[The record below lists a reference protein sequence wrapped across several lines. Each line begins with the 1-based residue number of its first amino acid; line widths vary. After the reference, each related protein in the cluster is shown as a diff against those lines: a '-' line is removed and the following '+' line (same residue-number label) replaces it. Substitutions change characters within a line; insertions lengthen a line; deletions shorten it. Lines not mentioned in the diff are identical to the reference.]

1 MAINPL
7 LFPAGM
13 QGLMPTAQPITPSVT
28 PQPMSPQETY
38 LENMRKIAQGD
49 LRSVLTGGD
58 RLMALSGLLKS
69 VARGSRTTPQE
80 AMAQVQQ
87 TAANRVGMQMQMAQ
101 LEAKARQ
108 DAALAANRE
117 TIISKLPKDFQE
129 QARAMDP
136 ERLGG
141 WLTNLRMQPSYK
153 RVQEDGKWKTKVV
166 YLQSGLTEDAPFE
179 LPANLEKG
187 YLGGKAVWFD
197 KDSGLPFTDPTT
209 GQPALAGDP
218 MTPKDMADLAL
229 KRQREARM
237 SAPKPR
243 GSGGGGRGGSGRL
256 PTPKYMTVN
265 GKPGWYSWNGRDWVL
280 SSNQNVAAPKAANPF
295 AGILGGG
302 GGGPTFGQ

>member
-87 TAANRVGMQMQMAQ
+87 TAANRIGMQMQMAQ
-101 LEAKARQ
+101 LEANAQ
-108 DAALAANRE
+108 RE
-117 TIISKLPKDFQE
+117 KQQREFVKQFSSTVPEAKRGVLQNADPAEAFKLVQEEVFRPKQVFQTK
-129 QARAMDP
+129 RDP
-136 ERLGG
+136 ESGMMRVLYQDGTSQ
-141 WLTNLRMQPSYK
+141 LTDIK
-153 RVQEDGKWKTKVV
+153 
-166 YLQSGLTEDAPFE
+166 
-179 LPANLEKG
+179 LPANTEDRDV
-187 YLGGKAVWFD
+187 GGAIQVVD
-197 KDSGLPFTDPTT
+197 KDT
-209 GQPALAGDP
+209 GRIIQTIPKTMAPGEAARLNLAQQQFR
-218 MTPKDMADLAL
+218 A
-229 KRQREARM
+229 QQARG
-237 SAPKPR
+237 
-243 GSGGGGRGGSGRL
+243 GSGGGGGGSAGRVQL
-256 PTPKYMTVN
+256 VPTAN
-265 GKPGWYSWNGRDWVL
+265 GYATFNPRTGTLAPLNTTLR
-280 SSNQNVAAPKAANPF
+280 PKASTNPF